1 MTESEEPYDWSPV
14 FVLMLEEARRAIDAQ
29 VSSLESLRT
38 RAGALVGYA
47 GAIAALSFTVAD
59 SRNWALWAALVASG
73 IVAIFA
79 AAVLAPLRIDADV
92 NPNKIADYMG
102 VASGVDHIRET
113 VAVSLWEAYERN
125 RHTLDELHTLY
136 FVGLCGFLAE
146 VAFFAI
152 AAVLN

>member
-1 MTESEEPYDWSPV
+1 MTESEEPYDWSAV

-29 VSSLESLRT
+29 VNSLDSLRA

-59 SRNWALWAALVASG
+59 SRNWALWAALIASG

-79 AAVLAPLRIDADV
+79 AMVLAPLRIDSDV
-92 NPNKIADYMG
+92 NPNKIAGYMG
-102 VASGVDHIRET
+102 TAAGVDHIRDT
-113 VAVSLWEAYERN
+113 VALALWEGYEKN
-125 RHTLDELHTLY
+125 RHTLAELHTLY
-136 FVGLCGFLAE
+136 FLGLCAFLTE
-146 VAFFAI
+146 VASFAV